1 MFSIWRDSQLQQN
14 PMIEMNYVIHREDYA
29 NAGRVS
35 SQIKQL
41 LKQIGLQS
49 DLLRRIAVACYEA
62 EINMIIHSYGGKIDL
77 FIDDSEIRFSFVDI
91 GPGIPD
97 VQKALQP
104 GWSTASEKAREF
116 GFGAGMGLPNI
127 KRMADEFD
135 LTSSESGTN
144 LTIAFKVST

>member
-1 MFSIWRDSQLQQN
+1 
-14 PMIEMNYVIHREDYA
+14 MIEMNYVIHREDYV
-29 NAGRVS
+29 NAGKVS

-41 LKQIGLQS
+41 LKQIGIQS

-62 EINMIIHSYGGKIDL
+62 EINMIIHSYGGKISL
-77 FIDDSEIRFSFVDI
+77 NINDSEIKFSFVDI

-127 KRMADEFD
+127 KRMADEFE
-135 LTSSESGTN
+135 LSSSESGTN
-144 LTIAFKVST
+144 LTIAFKVSA